1 MFVYQLS
8 DCEFESRCSH
18 LMKISSRCLF
28 IRKIPTTTH
37 CNLCKIPQSSNTSK
51 ENPTMTHQYHWTAR
65 NMPPLPPVKTWQ
77 PTTLHKGLS
86 MTYYYMG
93 IPTNNHYHREILK
106 STPYHPKLS
115 IKTCNNPE
123 PKNTRK
129 LNTTTLKKHNN
140 RKQPKKTHK
149 TWGLPAFDNHSE
161 QTHTIHQHP

>member
-1 MFVYQLS
+1 
-8 DCEFESRCSH
+8 
-18 LMKISSRCLF
+18 MKISSRCLF

-51 ENPTMTHQYHWTAR
+51 KNPTMTHQYHWTAH
-65 NMPPLPPVKTWQ
+65 NMPPLPPVKTCNNPLPYIKDCQW
-77 PTTLHKGLS
+77 PTTTWEYPQTTTITEK
-86 MTYYYMG
+86 
-93 IPTNNHYHREILK
+93 ILK

-140 RKQPKKTHK
+140 RKQRRKTHK
-149 TWGLPAFDNHSE
+149 TWGLSAFDNHSE
-161 QTHTIHQHP
+161 QTHIIHQHP